1 MNLQQYKAWLAVRE
15 AYSDKKTVKDVYGAH
30 IPAPP
35 SSPRPEGSAEAIERI
50 KAVKMMKRKEAY
62 AANHPK

>member
-1 MNLQQYKAWLAVRE
+1 MNLQQYKAWLMVRE
-15 AYSDKKTVKDVYGAH
+15 AYSDKKTVKDVYGSS

-35 SSPRPEGSAEAIERI
+35 SSPRPEGADEALQRM
-50 KAVKMMKRKEAY
+50 KAVAMMKRKAAY